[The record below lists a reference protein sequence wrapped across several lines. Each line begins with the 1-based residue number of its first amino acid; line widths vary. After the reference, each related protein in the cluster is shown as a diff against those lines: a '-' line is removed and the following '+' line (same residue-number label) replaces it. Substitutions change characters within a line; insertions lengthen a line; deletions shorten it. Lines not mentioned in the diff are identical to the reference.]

1 MLVEAGARRAPQP
14 GVEEV
19 RPLAGTGE
27 ENIVDSLKI
36 SEEVIAAIAGL
47 AAHQVEGIAGMS
59 GTLVE
64 DIGAII
70 GRKSFSK
77 GVRVSR
83 ADGEVALDLY
93 LNVKYGARIPEVA
106 FKVQENVK
114 KSVEGMTDLKV
125 TEVNIHVQG
134 VVFPGEEREASGDK
148 GDG

>member
-1 MLVEAGARRAPQP
+1 MAGP
-14 GVEEV
+14 
-19 RPLAGTGE
+19 GE
-27 ENIVDSLKI
+27 ENILDSLKI
-36 SEEVIAAIAGL
+36 SDEVIAAIAGL

-64 DIGAII
+64 DISAII

-83 ADGEVALDLY
+83 SDGEVALDLY

-134 VVFPGEEREASGDK
+134 VVFPGEEREASGGK
-148 GDG
+148 GD

>member
-1 MLVEAGARRAPQP
+1 MAS
-14 GVEEV
+14 
-19 RPLAGTGE
+19 TGE
-27 ENIVDSLKI
+27 ESAADSLRI
-36 SEEVIAAIAGL
+36 SEEVIAGIAGL

-70 GRKSFSK
+70 GRKSFAK

-83 ADGEVALDLY
+83 TDGEVSLDLY

-114 KSVEGMTDLKV
+114 KSVEGMTDLRV

-134 VVFPGEEREASGDK
+134 VIFPGEEKAASGDEA
-148 GDG
+148 GG

>member
-1 MLVEAGARRAPQP
+1 M
-14 GVEEV
+14 
-19 RPLAGTGE
+19 AGTGE
-27 ENIVDSLKI
+27 ENLVDSLKI

-125 TEVNIHVQG
+125 TEVNIHVRG
-134 VVFPGEEREASGDK
+134 VVFPGEEKEASGDK